1 MMCNNFWKSLALFAT
16 AVSIGQAQTPTNGG
30 DPPQVVVATD
40 HGAAALKLFDE
51 KSKSFPADLQ
61 PKIPMLR
68 SLLARY
74 FDGEV
79 MTESEVEVAH
89 ITLDDIGYGSSTTV
103 GTRGASLDDLMG
115 GGAPAASHKPAGHAV
130 NVTTVRSK
138 PKFTSGVSEL
148 PGHGSLAWVKI
159 EIEGRSRKVIEVP
172 GSDRLSAGSRAK
184 AIATRMAELSDKD
197 RLWWMETGVGNFK
210 NEVVVTAP
218 GAPKGFVVTADK
230 PYAKEV
236 GKTPTQLARYIIA
249 KIKSTMD
256 NRGGSIYGTRALPDD
271 SRNDAINLRQDGDDL
286 FASKP
291 ADAEAKYRSAIQTDP
306 TYAVAYVRLI
316 ELLLGEKKGD
326 EAEKVRT
333 DGLQAVDSDAD
344 KTSIQNA
351 GKSK

>member
-1 MMCNNFWKSLALFAT
+1 MKVANFWKSLAIFA
-16 AVSIGQAQTPTNGG
+16 AGLSIAQAQTPQGG
-30 DPPQVVVATD
+30 DLPQVNVETD

-89 ITLDDIGYGSSTTV
+89 ITLDDIGYSSSGVESRGKSLAQLMGSGSSKPS
-103 GTRGASLDDLMG
+103 GL
-115 GGAPAASHKPAGHAV
+115 AA
-130 NVTTVRSK
+130 NVTTIRSK
-138 PKFTSGVSEL
+138 PHYTSGVSEL
-148 PGHGSLAWVKI
+148 PGHEMLAWVKI

-172 GSDRLSAGSRAK
+172 GSDRLSAGARAK
-184 AIATRMAELSDKD
+184 TIAQRMANLSDKD
-197 RLWWMETGVGNFK
+197 RLWWMETSVGNFG
-210 NEVVVTAP
+210 NEVVVKAP

-236 GKTPTQLARYIIA
+236 GKTPAQLARYIIS

-256 NRGGSIYGTRALPDD
+256 SRGGSIYGTRALPDD
-271 SRNDAINLRQDGDDL
+271 SRSDAIDLRQDGDDL

-291 ADAEAKYRSAIQTDP
+291 KEAEAKYRSAIQTDP

-316 ELLLGEKKGD
+316 ELLVGQKRND
-326 EAEKVRT
+326 EAEKVRS
-333 DGLQAVDSDAD
+333 DGLQAVDSDSD
-344 KTSIQNA
+344 KTDIQKA